1 MRLPL
6 QLMNQPTDARILTHF
21 ADLEDPRDERG
32 KDHQLIDILTIA
44 ICAVLCG
51 AESWV
56 DIELYGQSKQE
67 WFSTFL
73 SLRHGIPSHD
83 TFARVFARLDPE
95 QMQTCFIRW
104 IRAISQMSAGEV
116 VAIDGKK
123 VRHSYDNA
131 KGKGAIHMVSAWASV
146 NRLVLGQCKVDEK
159 SNEITAIP
167 ALLKVLALE
176 GCIVTID
183 AMGTQTEIART
194 ITEQGADYVLAL
206 KGNQGGLFEDVQWL
220 FEQAQATQFQD
231 IAHDFAQ
238 TIDKGHGRI
247 EIRRCWTLSDAELDY
262 LIQKPQWQGLKTV
275 VRLQSERRINGQTS
289 TETRYYISSLDHHA
303 AKILAAIRTHW
314 TVENHLH
321 WVLDVAFDED
331 ACRIRK
337 DHAPQNFALLRH
349 IALNLL
355 GQDQSTKAGIAAKRK
370 RAGWDDAYLLKIL
383 A

>member
-1 MRLPL
+1 
-6 QLMNQPTDARILTHF
+6 MNQLTDARILTHF

-44 ICAVLCG
+44 ICAVICG
-51 AESWV
+51 ADSWV
-56 DIELYGQSKQE
+56 DIELYGQSKQA

-73 SLRHGIPSHD
+73 NLNNGIPSHD

-95 QMQTCFIRW
+95 QMQRCFLSW
-104 IRAISQMSAGEV
+104 VTAMSELSAGEV

-131 KGKGAIHMVSAWASV
+131 KGKGAIHMVSAWASA
-146 NRLVLGQCKVDEK
+146 NRLVLGQRKVAEK

-167 ALLKVLALE
+167 LLLQVLAIE

-183 AMGTQTEIART
+183 AMGTQKEIASA
-194 ITEQGADYVLAL
+194 IIDQGADYILAL
-206 KGNQGGLFEDVQWL
+206 KGNQGRLFEDVQWL
-220 FEQAQATQFQD
+220 FEQAQATQFQTVT
-231 IAHDFAQ
+231 HDFAQ

-262 LIQKPQWQGLKTV
+262 LIQKPQWKGLKTV
-275 VRLQSERRINGQTS
+275 VMLQSEQRIKGQAS
-289 TETRYYISSLDHHA
+289 LETRYYISSLGSLA
-303 AKILAAIRTHW
+303 TKMLAAIRTHW

-321 WVLDVAFDED
+321 WTLDVAFDED
-331 ACRIRK
+331 DSRVRK
-337 DHAPQNFALLRH
+337 DYAPQNFSLLRH

-355 GQDQSTKAGIAAKRK
+355 GQDKSTKAGIAAKRK
-370 RAGWDDAYLLKIL
+370 KAGWNDAYLLRIL
-383 A
+383 AQ